1 MLSNVYVAS
10 LVLSKD
16 SERQDAMLQ
25 LLPLPEEI
33 IGLEQFIFYNGCNA
47 SPPPT
52 RAHRAAHVQSILSV
66 QRMCCALLPNDV
78 DVEMRAMKLSKFCV
92 LNSSRNVE
100 DGRKRGDMAA
110 F

>member
-1 MLSNVYVAS
+1 MP
-10 LVLSKD
+10 
-16 SERQDAMLQ
+16 Q

-52 RAHRAAHVQSILSV
+52 RSHRAAHVQIVLSV
-66 QRMCCALLPNDV
+66 QRMCCALLPDDDDV
-78 DVEMRAMKLSKFCV
+78 DVEMRAMKLSEFCV
-92 LNSSRNVE
+92 FNSSRNVE